1 MHDVLMLITYFDVY
15 RVRLRELRKDDSGA
29 SGIETA
35 IITAVL
41 AGIAITLTVVIVNR
55 IRGQAACIE
64 GGAEVC
70 GQGGGGGGGPA
81 AP

>member
-1 MHDVLMLITYFDVY
+1 MNDILMLVTYFDVY
-15 RVRLRELRKDDSGA
+15 RVKLREARRDDSGA

-64 GGAEVC
+64 GGAETC
-70 GQGGGGGGGPA
+70 DQGGGGGGGPA

>member
-1 MHDVLMLITYFDVY
+1 MNDIALLLTYFAIY
-15 RVRLRELRKDDSGA
+15 RDRLRDARRDDSGA

-41 AGIAITLTVVIVNR
+41 AGIAIFLTAAIVSR
-55 IRGQAACIE
+55 IRGQATCIS
-64 GGAEVC
+64 GGAETC
-70 GQGGGGGGGPA
+70 GQT

>member
-1 MHDVLMLITYFDVY
+1 MNDILMLMTYFDVY
-15 RVRLRELRKDDSGA
+15 RSRLREARRDDSGA

-64 GGAEVC
+64 GGAETC
-70 GQGGGGGGGPA
+70 GQGGGGGGAPA

>member
-1 MHDVLMLITYFDVY
+1 MYDVQLLMTYFGTY
-15 RVRLRELRKDDSGA
+15 YARLQEVRRSDRGA

-41 AGIAITLTVVIVNR
+41 AGIAITLTIVIVNR
-55 IRGQAACIE
+55 IKGQATCIE
-64 GGAEVC
+64 TGAETC
-70 GQGGGGGGGPA
+70 GQSGGGGGGPK

>member
-1 MHDVLMLITYFDVY
+1 MTDILMLVTYFDVY
-15 RVRLRELRKDDSGA
+15 RTRLREVRRGDTGA

-64 GGAEVC
+64 GGVEDC
-70 GQGGGGGGGPA
+70 GQGGGG
-81 AP
+81 APTAP

>member
-1 MHDVLMLITYFDVY
+1 MNDLALLLTCFAFY
-15 RVRLRELRKDDSGA
+15 RDRLRAARRDDSGA

-41 AGIAITLTVVIVNR
+41 AGIAIFLTAAIVAR
-55 IRGQAACIE
+55 IRGQATCIT
-64 GGAEVC
+64 GGTEVC
-70 GQGGGGGGGPA
+70 GQT